1 MEEGKQ
7 PTLGNVMHSET
18 EAEAIRKRNER
29 QATEESRRKREV
41 RRAIELRQEAK
52 EASIDWRELD
62 K

>member
-1 MEEGKQ
+1 MAEGKQ
-7 PTLGNVMHSET
+7 PIHSET

-29 QATEESRRKREV
+29 RATAEARKRLRI

-52 EASIDWRELD
+52 EAGIDWRELD

>member
-1 MEEGKQ
+1 
-7 PTLGNVMHSET
+7 MHSET

-52 EASIDWRELD
+52 EAGIDYRELL
-62 K
+62 

>member
-1 MEEGKQ
+1 MAEGKH

-41 RRAIELRQEAK
+41 RRRIEAMEEAK
-52 EASIDWRELD
+52 ALGIDYKDLL
-62 K
+62 